1 MKTLYTYIIESQ
13 NQNTS
18 ALSDW
23 DGHIH
28 LFNHKKPIPKNY
40 GFTKCVGFMDLE
52 YDDIDNINVLDSY
65 TNYIKNHWDKEKEI
79 LLATGITF
87 DDIKSVYE
95 KYPDI
100 IKGFGELKCYD
111 SYIDTKVPYKKIGF
125 VKNVVHYSSKHGSL
139 PVYIHWEFNNT
150 VDVIKLE
157 SIIKAYPN
165 VPIVLCHLGMNED
178 NMNIAF
184 VEAVRLQKQYNN
196 VWLDISWSASN
207 YLLDNPMRLNNLD
220 LSRVILGTDLNNKLF
235 GVNHNKKEREHGL
248 EIFLK
253 LKEYLHIDNSNNI
266 RRLFFNL
273 EKEPK

>member
-28 LFNHKKPIPKNY
+28 LFNHKNPIPKNY
-40 GFTKCVGFMDLE
+40 TFEKCVGFMDLE

-65 TNYIKNHWDKEKEI
+65 TDYIENHLDKEKEI

-111 SYIDTKVPYKKIGF
+111 SYQGIKVPYKKISF
-125 VKNVVHYSSKHGSL
+125 VKNVMSYSSKHGSL
-139 PVYIHWEFNNT
+139 PVYVHWELNNST
-150 VDVIKLE
+150 DVKKIEEVIKT
-157 SIIKAYPN
+157 YPS
-165 VPIVLCHLGMNED
+165 VPIVLCHLGMNENNRD
-178 NMNIAF
+178 IAF
-184 VEAVRLQKQYNN
+184 IEAIRLQKQYSN
-196 VWLDISWSASN
+196 VWLDISWDAAE

-220 LSRVILGTDLNNKLF
+220 LNHVILGTDLNNKLF
-235 GVNHNKKEREHGL
+235 GDNHTKEDRKWGL
-248 EIFLK
+248 DIFSS
-253 LKEYLHIDNSNNI
+253 LKEYLHINNGKNI
-266 RRLFFNL
+266 RRLFFNY